1 MRLLFALTLATSLA
15 FWPAAAMAHGFG
27 DSPTIA
33 AAWAEGTAVMLGWP
47 AVTACLIAGGLLA
60 GLAYRSVRHLWLAF
74 VIGQALALA
83 LTLTPQTWHFYAPFA
98 AGMFAAAVAL
108 SGLYR
113 TAALSRLAISLTGA
127 GAQLAALDGHP
138 LGDLPPMI
146 YAGYIAV
153 AALLV
158 AGIAAAL
165 AALLRVLPMA
175 KPQIIGQILASWCL
189 AALVLML
196 AVVIR
201 AAG

>member
-1 MRLLFALTLATSLA
+1 MRFLFALTLAL
-15 FWPAAAMAHGFG
+15 WPAAAFAHGFG
-27 DSPTIA
+27 NSPTIA
-33 AAWAEGTAVMLGWP
+33 AAWAEGSAVMLGWP

-60 GLAYRSVRHLWLAF
+60 GLAYGSVRHLALAF
-74 VIGQALALA
+74 LIGQALALA
-83 LTLTPQTWHFYAPFA
+83 LTITPQTWHFYAPFA

-108 SGLYR
+108 SGLLR
-113 TAALSRLAISLTGA
+113 TAALSRLAMALTGA

-158 AGIAAAL
+158 TAIAGTL
-165 AALLRVLPMA
+165 AVVLRILPMA
-175 KPQIIGQILASWCL
+175 KPQIIGQILASWCF

>member
-1 MRLLFALTLATSLA
+1 MRFLFALTLAL
-15 FWPAAAMAHGFG
+15 WPAAAFAHGFG

-33 AAWAEGTAVMLGWP
+33 AAWAEGSAVMLGWP

-60 GLAYRSVRHLWLAF
+60 GMAYGSVRHLALAF
-74 VIGQALALA
+74 LIGQALAIA
-83 LTLTPQTWHFYAPFA
+83 LTITPQTWHFYAPFA

-108 SGLYR
+108 SGLFR
-113 TAALSRLAISLTGA
+113 TAALSRLAMALTGA

-158 AGIAAAL
+158 TAIAGTL
-165 AALLRVLPMA
+165 AVVLRILPMA